1 MDMDMGLGLDGDAA
15 GGVGARGAGRL
26 HGDCEADVWVG
37 GWAGFG
43 RRGCHRR
50 SSEGGRWGDEDDVKI

>member
-37 GWAGFG
+37 GWVGWL
-43 RRGCHRR
+43 R
-50 SSEGGRWGDEDDVKI
+50 SSGLPSAVIGGWSLGR